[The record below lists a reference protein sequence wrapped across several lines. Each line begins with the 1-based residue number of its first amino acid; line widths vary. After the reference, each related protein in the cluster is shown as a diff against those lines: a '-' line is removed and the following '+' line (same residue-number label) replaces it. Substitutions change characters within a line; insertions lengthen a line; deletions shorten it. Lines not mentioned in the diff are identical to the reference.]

1 MLDRT
6 NMNLSIEKTE
16 HYTQIGSDQN
26 YLNQLLAEEI
36 VKQAEEQLSIAATL
50 YFVFDINKVTEVEAN
65 ALITLQTFAMNQM
78 ENAGLALFINEN
90 TGVHELFSEHDL
102 VIVHTQS
109 EAVEFIYM
117 DQLEKQFLTDSER

>member
-26 YLNQLLAEEI
+26 YLNQILAEEI

-50 YFVFDINKVTEVEAN
+50 YFVFDINKVTEVEAD

-90 TGVHELFSEHDL
+90 REVHELFSEHDL
-102 VIVHTQS
+102 VIVPTQS

-117 DQLEKQFLTDSER
+117 DKLEKQFLTDSE

>member
-1 MLDRT
+1 
-6 NMNLSIEKTE
+6 MNLSIEKTE

-26 YLNQLLAEEI
+26 YLNQILAEEI

-90 TGVHELFSEHDL
+90 TEVHELFSEHDL
-102 VIVHTQS
+102 VIVPTQS

-117 DQLEKQFLTDSER
+117 DQLEKQFLTDSE

>member
-90 TGVHELFSEHDL
+90 TEVHELFSEHDL
-102 VIVHTQS
+102 VIVPTQS

-117 DQLEKQFLTDSER
+117 DQLEKQFLTDSE

>member
-26 YLNQLLAEEI
+26 YLNQILAEEI

-90 TGVHELFSEHDL
+90 TAVHELFSEHDL
-102 VIVHTQS
+102 VIVPTQS

-117 DQLEKQFLTDSER
+117 DQLEKQFLTDSE

>member
-1 MLDRT
+1 
-6 NMNLSIEKTE
+6 MNLSIEKTE

-26 YLNQLLAEEI
+26 YLDQILAEEI

-65 ALITLQTFAMNQM
+65 ALITLQTFAINQM

-90 TGVHELFSEHDL
+90 TEVHELFSEHDL
-102 VIVHTQS
+102 VIVPTQS

-117 DQLEKQFLTDSER
+117 DQLEKQFLTDSE

>member
-26 YLNQLLAEEI
+26 YLNQILAEEI

-90 TGVHELFSEHDL
+90 REVHELFSEHDL
-102 VIVHTQS
+102 VIVPTQS

-117 DQLEKQFLTDSER
+117 DQLEKQFLTDSE

>member
-26 YLNQLLAEEI
+26 YLNQILAEEI

-90 TGVHELFSEHDL
+90 TEVHELFSEHDL
-102 VIVHTQS
+102 VIVPTQS

-117 DQLEKQFLTDSER
+117 DQLEKQFLTDSE

>member
-26 YLNQLLAEEI
+26 YLDQILAEEI

-65 ALITLQTFAMNQM
+65 ALITLQTFAINQM

-90 TGVHELFSEHDL
+90 TEVHELFSEHDL
-102 VIVHTQS
+102 VIVPTQS

-117 DQLEKQFLTDSER
+117 DQLEKQFLTDSE

>member
-26 YLNQLLAEEI
+26 YLNQILAEEI

-50 YFVFDINKVTEVEAN
+50 YFVFDINKVTEVEAD

-90 TGVHELFSEHDL
+90 REVHELFSEHDL
-102 VIVHTQS
+102 VIVPTQS

-117 DQLEKQFLTDSER
+117 DQLEKQFLTDSE

>member
-1 MLDRT
+1 
-6 NMNLSIEKTE
+6 MNLSIEKTE

-26 YLNQLLAEEI
+26 YLNQILAEEI

-50 YFVFDINKVTEVEAN
+50 YFVFDINKVTEVEAD

-90 TGVHELFSEHDL
+90 REVHELFSEHDL
-102 VIVHTQS
+102 VIVPTQS

-117 DQLEKQFLTDSER
+117 DQLEKQFLTDSE

>member
-1 MLDRT
+1 
-6 NMNLSIEKTE
+6 MNLSIEKTE

-90 TGVHELFSEHDL
+90 TEVHELFSEHDL
-102 VIVHTQS
+102 VIVPTQS

-117 DQLEKQFLTDSER
+117 DQLEKQFLTDSE

>member
-1 MLDRT
+1 
-6 NMNLSIEKTE
+6 MNLSIEKTE

-26 YLNQLLAEEI
+26 YLNQILAEEI

-90 TGVHELFSEHDL
+90 REVHELFSEHDL
-102 VIVHTQS
+102 VIVPTQS

-117 DQLEKQFLTDSER
+117 DKLEKQFLTDSE

>member
-1 MLDRT
+1 
-6 NMNLSIEKTE
+6 MNLSIEKTE

-26 YLNQLLAEEI
+26 YLNQILAEEI

-90 TGVHELFSEHDL
+90 REVHELFSEHDL
-102 VIVHTQS
+102 VIVPTQS

-117 DQLEKQFLTDSER
+117 DQLEKQFLTDSE